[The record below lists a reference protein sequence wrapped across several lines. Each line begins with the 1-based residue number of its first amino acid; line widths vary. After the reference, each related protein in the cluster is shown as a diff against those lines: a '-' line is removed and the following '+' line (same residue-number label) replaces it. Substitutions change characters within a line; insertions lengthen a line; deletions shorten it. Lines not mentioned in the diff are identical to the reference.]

1 MKIAKMIKTTMT
13 SFTYSK
19 DMEGALPQL
28 SRYRAMIQQSLFYIE
43 THLHEQIGL
52 EEVASEALLSPY
64 HYHRI
69 FRNEVG
75 MTVVDYIRNR
85 RMSLA
90 STTLRS
96 TDAGILDIALAC
108 GFESQEAFTR
118 AFRKLYGMPPG
129 RFRKLFDLK
138 LFEGRTRGGELQM
151 NQTSTI
157 TGWMLTGSHPQNYEM
172 GIDPA
177 EVHQGK
183 ASGYLKAVTPMEPNE
198 FATMMQQFR
207 ADKYVGKRMK
217 LSGFV
222 KTEHVDA
229 FCGLWMRVDNNVH
242 DVLQF
247 DNMHD
252 RPITG
257 TQPWNQYSI
266 VLDVPEGSA
275 VISFGVIL
283 NGKGKV
289 WVDSFRFEEVD
300 LNTPLTHME
309 TEYEMSD
316 EPLNLSFEE

>member
-1 MKIAKMIKTTMT
+1 
-13 SFTYSK
+13 
-19 DMEGALPQL
+19 
-28 SRYRAMIQQSLFYIE
+28 
-43 THLHEQIGL
+43 
-52 EEVASEALLSPY
+52 
-64 HYHRI
+64 
-69 FRNEVG
+69 

-90 STTLRS
+90 STALRT
-96 TDAGILDIALAC
+96 TDAGILDISLAC

-151 NQTSTI
+151 NQTSAI

-222 KTEHVDA
+222 KTERVDA

-257 TQPWNQYSI
+257 TQPWNQYNI

>member
-1 MKIAKMIKTTMT
+1 MIKTP
-13 SFTYSK
+13 YAEARIVRIWK
-19 DMEGALPQL
+19 GALPQL

-157 TGWMLTGSHPQNYEM
+157 PGWMLTGSHPQNYEM

-222 KTEHVDA
+222 KTERVDA

>member
-1 MKIAKMIKTTMT
+1 MIKTPYAEARIVRIWKGD
-13 SFTYSK
+13 S
-19 DMEGALPQL
+19 PQL
-28 SRYRAMIQQSLFYIE
+28 SRYREMIQQSLFYIE
-43 THLHEQIGL
+43 THLHEEIGL

-69 FRNEVG
+69 FRNEVS

-90 STTLRS
+90 STALRS
-96 TDAGILDIALAC
+96 TDAGILDISLAC

-118 AFRKLYGMPPG
+118 AFRKCYGMPPG

-138 LFEGRTRGGELQM
+138 LFEGRTRGGEVQM
-151 NQTSTI
+151 SQTSTI

-222 KTEHVDA
+222 KTERVEA

-257 TQPWNQYSI
+257 TQPWNQYNI

>member
-1 MKIAKMIKTTMT
+1 M
-13 SFTYSK
+13 
-19 DMEGALPQL
+19 

-43 THLHEQIGL
+43 THLHEEIGL

-64 HYHRI
+64 HYHRV

-90 STTLRS
+90 STALRS
-96 TDAGILDIALAC
+96 TNAGILDISLAC

-118 AFRKLYGMPPG
+118 AFCKLYGMPPG

-183 ASGYLKAVTPMEPNE
+183 ASGYLKAVTPMDSNE

-222 KTEHVDA
+222 KTELVDA

-257 TQPWNQYSI
+257 TQPWNQYHI
-266 VLDVPEGSA
+266 VLDVPKDSA

-300 LNTPLTHME
+300 SNTPLTHIE

-316 EPLNLSFEE
+316 EPMNLSFEE

>member
-1 MKIAKMIKTTMT
+1 MT

-19 DMEGALPQL
+19 DMEGGLLQL

-75 MTVVDYIRNR
+75 MTIVDYIRNR

-129 RFRKLFDLK
+129 RFRKLFDLR

>member
-1 MKIAKMIKTTMT
+1 MKIAKLIKTAVTP
-13 SFTYSK
+13 FTYSK

-222 KTEHVDA
+222 KTERVDA

>member
-1 MKIAKMIKTTMT
+1 MIKTEITH
-13 SFTYSK
+13 SRIVRIWK
-19 DMEGALPQL
+19 GASPQL

-43 THLHEQIGL
+43 THLHEEIGL

-90 STTLRS
+90 STALRS
-96 TDAGILDIALAC
+96 TDAGILDISLAC

-151 NQTSTI
+151 NQSSTI

>member
-1 MKIAKMIKTTMT
+1 
-13 SFTYSK
+13 
-19 DMEGALPQL
+19 MEGGHPQL
-28 SRYRAMIQQSLFYIE
+28 SRYQEMIHNSLIYIE
-43 THLHEQIGL
+43 NHLHEEIGL
-52 EEVASEALLSPY
+52 EDVASQALLSPY
-64 HYHRI
+64 HYHRV
-69 FRNEVG
+69 FREEVG
-75 MTVVDYIRNR
+75 MTVVDYIRHR

-90 STTLRS
+90 SIALRS
-96 TDAGILDIALAC
+96 TDAGILDISLAC

-118 AFRKLYGMPPG
+118 AFRKMYGMPPG

-138 LFEGRTRGGELQM
+138 LFTGKTRGGEIEM
-151 NQTSTI
+151 NAAAAI
-157 TGWMLTGSHPQNYEM
+157 KGWMLTGSHPQNYEM

-222 KTEHVDA
+222 KTDRVDA
-229 FCGLWMRVDNNVH
+229 FCGLWMRVDNHVH

-266 VLDVPEGSA
+266 VLDVPAESA

-300 LNTPLTHME
+300 KNTPVTHME

>member
-1 MKIAKMIKTTMT
+1 MIKTAMT

-222 KTEHVDA
+222 KTERVDA

>member
-1 MKIAKMIKTTMT
+1 M
-13 SFTYSK
+13 
-19 DMEGALPQL
+19 
-28 SRYRAMIQQSLFYIE
+28 SRYRAMIQQSLFFIE

-177 EVHQGK
+177 EVHQG
-183 ASGYLKAVTPMEPNE
+183 E
-198 FATMMQQFR
+198 
-207 ADKYVGKRMK
+207 
-217 LSGFV
+217 
-222 KTEHVDA
+222 
-229 FCGLWMRVDNNVH
+229 
-242 DVLQF
+242 
-247 DNMHD
+247 
-252 RPITG
+252 
-257 TQPWNQYSI
+257 SI
-266 VLDVPEGSA
+266 RIFEGSYA
-275 VISFGVIL
+275 
-283 NGKGKV
+283 NGA
-289 WVDSFRFEEVD
+289 
-300 LNTPLTHME
+300 
-309 TEYEMSD
+309 
-316 EPLNLSFEE
+316 

>member
-1 MKIAKMIKTTMT
+1 M
-13 SFTYSK
+13 
-19 DMEGALPQL
+19 PQL
-28 SRYRAMIQQSLFYIE
+28 SRYREMIQQSLFYIE

-64 HYHRI
+64 HYHRV

-151 NQTSTI
+151 NQSSTI

-183 ASGYLKAVTPMEPNE
+183 ASGYLKAVTPLEPNE

-222 KTEHVDA
+222 KTERVDA

-257 TQPWNQYSI
+257 TQPWNQYNI

-316 EPLNLSFEE
+316 EPINLSFEE

>member
-1 MKIAKMIKTTMT
+1 
-13 SFTYSK
+13 
-19 DMEGALPQL
+19 MEGALPQL

-64 HYHRI
+64 HYHRV

-90 STTLRS
+90 STTLRL

-138 LFEGRTRGGELQM
+138 LFEGKTRGGELQM

-222 KTEHVDA
+222 KTERVDA

>member
-1 MKIAKMIKTTMT
+1 MIKTAVTP
-13 SFTYSK
+13 FTYSR

-90 STTLRS
+90 STVLRT
-96 TDAGILDIALAC
+96 TDVGILDIALAC

-151 NQTSTI
+151 SQTSTI

>member
-1 MKIAKMIKTTMT
+1 VN
-13 SFTYSK
+13 TYSK
-19 DMEGALPQL
+19 DMEGGHLQL
-28 SRYRAMIQQSLFYIE
+28 SRYQEMIQHSLFYIE
-43 THLHEQIGL
+43 NHLHEEIGL
-52 EEVASEALLSPY
+52 EDVASKAALSPY
-64 HYHRI
+64 HYHRV
-69 FRNEVG
+69 FRDEVG
-75 MTVVDYIRNR
+75 MTVVDYIRHR

-90 STTLRS
+90 STALRS
-96 TDAGILDIALAC
+96 TDTGILDISLAC

-118 AFRKLYGMPPG
+118 AFRKMYGMPPG

-138 LFEGRTRGGELQM
+138 LFTGKTRGGEIEM
-151 NQTSTI
+151 NTTTAI
-157 TGWMLTGSHPQNYEM
+157 KGWMLTGSHPQNYEM
-172 GIDPA
+172 GLDPA

-198 FATMMQQFR
+198 FATMMQQFK

-217 LSGFV
+217 LTGFV
-222 KTEHVDA
+222 KTDRVEA
-229 FCGLWMRVDNNVH
+229 FCGLWMRVDNQVQ

-252 RPITG
+252 RPISG

-266 VLDVPEGSA
+266 VLDVPAESA

-300 LNTPLTHME
+300 LNTPVTHME

>member
-1 MKIAKMIKTTMT
+1 MIKTAVT

-19 DMEGALPQL
+19 DMEGGLPQL

-43 THLHEQIGL
+43 THLHEEIGL

-64 HYHRI
+64 HYHRV

-90 STTLRS
+90 STALRS
-96 TDAGILDIALAC
+96 TDAGILDISLAC

-138 LFEGRTRGGELQM
+138 LFEGRTRGGEVQM

-183 ASGYLKAVTPMEPNE
+183 ASGYLKAVTPLEPNE

-222 KTEHVDA
+222 KTERVEA

-257 TQPWNQYSI
+257 TQPWNQYNI

-289 WVDSFRFEEVD
+289 WVDTFRFEEVD

-309 TEYEMSD
+309 PEYEMSD

>member
-1 MKIAKMIKTTMT
+1 
-13 SFTYSK
+13 
-19 DMEGALPQL
+19 MEGGLPQL

-43 THLHEQIGL
+43 THLHEEIGL

-64 HYHRI
+64 HYHRV

-90 STTLRS
+90 STALRS
-96 TDAGILDIALAC
+96 TDAGILDISLAC

-118 AFRKLYGMPPG
+118 AFRKCYGMPPG

-138 LFEGRTRGGELQM
+138 LFEGRTRGGEVQM

-222 KTEHVDA
+222 KTERVEA

-257 TQPWNQYSI
+257 TQQWNQYNI

-316 EPLNLSFEE
+316 EPMNLSFEE

>member
-1 MKIAKMIKTTMT
+1 MIKTAVT

-52 EEVASEALLSPY
+52 EEVASVALLSPY

>member
-1 MKIAKMIKTTMT
+1 M
-13 SFTYSK
+13 
-19 DMEGALPQL
+19 

-75 MTVVDYIRNR
+75 MTIVDYIRNR

-90 STTLRS
+90 STALRT
-96 TDAGILDIALAC
+96 TDAGILEISLAC

-118 AFRKLYGMPPG
+118 AFRKCYGMPPG
-129 RFRKLFDLK
+129 RFRKLFDLT

-222 KTEHVDA
+222 KTERVDA

-257 TQPWNQYSI
+257 TQPWNQYNI
-266 VLDVPEGSA
+266 VLDVPEDSA

-316 EPLNLSFEE
+316 EPINLSFEE

>member
-1 MKIAKMIKTTMT
+1 MIKTP
-13 SFTYSK
+13 YAEARIVRIWK
-19 DMEGALPQL
+19 GDLPQL
-28 SRYRAMIQQSLFYIE
+28 SRYREMIQQSLFYIE
-43 THLHEQIGL
+43 THLHEEIGL

-64 HYHRI
+64 HYHRV

-90 STTLRS
+90 STSLRS

-118 AFRKLYGMPPG
+118 AFRKCYGMPPG

-138 LFEGRTRGGELQM
+138 LFEGRTRGGEVQM

-222 KTEHVDA
+222 KTERVEA

>member
-1 MKIAKMIKTTMT
+1 MIKTEITH
-13 SFTYSK
+13 SRIVRIWK
-19 DMEGALPQL
+19 GASPQL

-43 THLHEQIGL
+43 THLHEEIGL

-90 STTLRS
+90 STALRS
-96 TDAGILDIALAC
+96 TDAGILDISLAC

-151 NQTSTI
+151 NQSSTI

-266 VLDVPEGSA
+266 VLDVPEGST